1 MVTVPFVGPA
11 LAELLAIMVYT
22 PMEPRLKS
30 PGWDF
35 VIERAALATVSV
47 ADAELPF
54 PPLSEVTAL
63 VVLI

>member
-1 MVTVPFVGPA
+1 MPFVGPA
-11 LAELLAIMVYT
+11 LAELLTTKVYT

-47 ADAELPF
+47 ADAELPL
-54 PPLSEVTAL
+54 PPLLEVTAP